1 MNEIAIGADFS
12 AVKGNIYDQAL
23 VRLLKEGRK
32 APSPQGESTWLL
44 RPIMLEYDLRSPSGD
59 PNRIILPIPKRS
71 AKTPIFSAIGE
82 ITAFM
87 NGITTNEGLKE
98 FGCNWWERWTSEE
111 YLKHCELDLK
121 PGELGPGSYG
131 AAFHDFP
138 TAEGTPFNQVKH
150 VMEQIAEL
158 PYLRT
163 HMITSWIPQYVGRG
177 KGKKRR
183 VAVAPCHGTIVYFDV
198 DIEAREI
205 SLYHVQRSG
214 DLPVGV
220 AWNIIQ
226 YSSWLLMAASVLG
239 YRPAFYYHIII
250 NPHLYERQIEPV
262 KEYLTFEEKP
272 FPELLLKRAGV
283 RDIFS
288 FRPADYELLG
298 YEKRPFI
305 AIPTPT

>member
-1 MNEIAIGADFS
+1 MNDIAIGADFS
-12 AVKGNIYDQAL
+12 AVKGNIYDRAL
-23 VRLLKEGRK
+23 MKLLTSGRK
-32 APSPQGESTWLL
+32 VPSPQAESAWML
-44 RPIMLEYDLRSPSGD
+44 RPITLEYDLRSPSGRTD
-59 PNRIILPIPKRS
+59 RIVLPIPKRS
-71 AKTPIFSAIGE
+71 SKKPLFSAIGE

-87 NGITTNEGLKE
+87 NGVTTDEGLKQ

-121 PGELGPGSYG
+121 KGELGPGSYG

-138 TAEGTPFNQVKH
+138 TAEGVPFNQVKH
-150 VMEQIAEL
+150 VMEQMREL

-177 KGKKRR
+177 KGKKRQ
-183 VAVAPCHGTIVYFDV
+183 VAVAPCHGTVVYFDV
-198 DIEAREI
+198 DMEAKEL

-226 YSSWLLMAASVLG
+226 YCAWLLMAANVLG
-239 YRPAFYYHIII
+239 YAPAFYYHIII
-250 NPHLYERQIEPV
+250 NPHMYERQIEPV

-272 FPELLLKRAGV
+272 FPELALKRASD
-283 RDIFS
+283 DIFS
-288 FRPADYELLG
+288 FRPEDFELLG
-298 YEKRPFI
+298 YEKRPYI
-305 AIPTPT
+305 DIPTPI